1 MKNIITILALVF
13 TISVGAN
20 NISSVENFEINEDI
34 TNIQDLNPEL
44 NEMLKS
50 GEIQALTIA
59 YNDDFSCTLTAEVS
73 YNGAAI
79 KLSITADTCEE
90 AGAGIAQAVRGFYN
104 ELQ

>member
-13 TISVGAN
+13 TISVGAT
-20 NISSVENFEINEDI
+20 NISSIENNKLHEDI
-34 TNIQDLNPEL
+34 TNTQEINSEL

-50 GEIQALTIA
+50 GEIQSLTIA